1 MADKRI
7 GELPAAPALYDDTLF
22 AVEQQGVAK
31 KLTGRQIKAAA
42 GGGGGTGTGGV
53 LPDGGTAG
61 QVLAKR
67 TDADQDAHWIDPPQS
82 GTGGGF
88 VEMET
93 SIPVANRVQ
102 NTLYGLILQTY
113 G

>member
-31 KLTGRQIKAAA
+31 KLTGRQIKAA
-42 GGGGGTGTGGV
+42 GGGGSGGTGEY
-53 LPDGGTAG
+53 
-61 QVLAKR
+61 
-67 TDADQDAHWIDPPQS
+67 
-82 GTGGGF
+82 TGGGF
-88 VEMET
+88 VEMVT

-102 NTLYGLILQTY
+102 NTLYGLILQKFT
-113 G
+113 